1 MVIVTVI
8 FVLYNRYGSVVSK
21 GTNAVDSCVVTV
33 GSGSSTHTSPCTN
46 TGISAGAGAGAHAA
60 DSSSGCTADASSST
74 DMCNAT
80 NANTEEIKKL
90 RDELTAQA
98 TM

>member
-33 GSGSSTHTSPCTN
+33 ASGSSTHTSPCTD
-46 TGISAGAGAGAHAA
+46 TGTGTGTCAHAA

-90 RDELTAQA
+90 RDELKAQA
-98 TM
+98 AM